1 MHPKEVEIYSKFFK
15 EDFLFEVRTSI
26 IYDCHAFAYKVQH
39 LFEMKI
45 LQKINPRWS
54 KKKTVPRK
62 TALYQRKIKI
72 LTLNLL
78 CI

>member
-39 LFEMKI
+39 FVRDENFAKNKY
-45 LQKINPRWS
+45 QVV

-62 TALYQRKIKI
+62 TALDQRKIEI
-72 LTLNLL
+72 LT
-78 CI
+78 